1 MHTLA
6 ISLGKYDINKY
17 KSNQYFKVFV
27 GRLNDIHGLHWFQWL
42 TNLRNRLAQFH
53 MFCCEK
59 ISWQKT
65 ARGDMPYF
73 SSEFQV
79 TVSHCQEAK
88 WVLWNSTSVVKSKE
102 EWRHHT
108 HSHFLTCLLLFLPW
122 FLYSYI
128 VQDPMSSE
136 SYQPYCGLWFLFLL
150 NKQWLNKWN
159 TRHLKSKPFLKF

>member
-1 MHTLA
+1 MLKYGLWQVYIHALA

-42 TNLRNRLAQFH
+42 TNLRNRLAQFY
-53 MFCCEK
+53 MLCCEK

-102 EWRHHT
+102 EWRHTFSLSHLLVFVST
-108 HSHFLTCLLLFLPW
+108 LISVLLHSSGPH
-122 FLYSYI
+122 
-128 VQDPMSSE
+128 V
-136 SYQPYCGLWFLFLL
+136 
-150 NKQWLNKWN
+150 
-159 TRHLKSKPFLKF
+159 